1 MLLDLWTEQSA
12 AGKVWRIWR
21 VKGLGNI
28 DAFKATLCEVT
39 ATEPFLHRS
48 SMIPTSSSQN
58 QFSLQNTQT
67 CLTITWTR
75 MSSALTSQ
83 GVPPWRSFS
92 KVVISTNFHIRFIA
106 IFIVTRIQM
115 FFMDNIWT
123 QSGCFSVGSCI
134 NGKEGSLIP
143 TLSSERPCWC
153 WPTFRLTD
161 LVNFHPDDDWSLQSQ
176 H

>member
-1 MLLDLWTEQSA
+1 MLLDLWSEQSA
-12 AGKVWRIWR
+12 AGKGGRIWR
-21 VKGLGNI
+21 VMGLGNI

-48 SMIPTSSSQN
+48 SMIPTNSSQN

-115 FFMDNIWT
+115 FLWT
-123 QSGCFSVGSCI
+123 IFELKVVASQLAPAEMGKTVLRYQFWDWKDLADVGQCF
-134 NGKEGSLIP
+134 NWLI
-143 TLSSERPCWC
+143 
-153 WPTFRLTD
+153 
-161 LVNFHPDDDWSLQSQ
+161 
-176 H
+176 